1 MFAKR
6 EARNKS
12 ITSFE
17 ILVYVTI
24 KMSNKKPGGNV
35 MDDPTNQAPV
45 SSTTSATKADLVKR
59 FIAALIDNVLAALV
73 GAIPVVGGIVGAAYI
88 LLKDGLDIEF
98 MDKRSLGKKL
108 MKLRPVRLDGGNMDI
123 TTSIQRNWPLAI
135 GSILAIIPILGWII
149 AVPVALVIGVI
160 ELVLVLTDP
169 EGRRLGDK
177 LAGTK
182 VIEVDS

>member
-1 MFAKR
+1 M
-6 EARNKS
+6 
-12 ITSFE
+12 
-17 ILVYVTI
+17 
-24 KMSNKKPGGNV
+24 
-35 MDDPTNQAPV
+35 MDDPTNGSPV
-45 SSTTSATKADLVKR
+45 SPQTTVKADLVKR

-88 LLKDGLDIEF
+88 LLKDGLDLEF
-98 MDKRSLGKKL
+98 MDKRSIGKKL
-108 MKLRPVRLDGGNMDI
+108 MKLRPVRLDGGTMDI
-123 TTSIQRNWPLAI
+123 TTSVQRNWPLAI
-135 GSILAIIPILGWII
+135 GSILSIIPILGWII

-182 VIEVDS
+182 VTEVES

>member
-1 MFAKR
+1 M
-6 EARNKS
+6 
-12 ITSFE
+12 
-17 ILVYVTI
+17 
-24 KMSNKKPGGNV
+24 

-45 SSTTSATKADLVKR
+45 SAPTATKADLVKR
-59 FIAALIDNVLAALV
+59 FVAALIDNVLASLV
-73 GAIPVVGGIVGAAYI
+73 GFIPVVGGIVGAAYI
-88 LLKDGLDIEF
+88 LLKDGLELEF

-108 MKLRPVRLDGGNMDI
+108 MKLRPVRLDGGSMDI

-135 GSILAIIPILGWII
+135 GSVLSIIPFLGWIAAIII
-149 AVPVALVIGVI
+149 APIIAII

-182 VIEVDS
+182 VVEVES